1 MKKYLQ
7 SLNIDFNNLLGLGG
21 KPFIP
26 STVFTYLIERDYTAI
41 KRYLNKWGITVSF
54 NTDKKLRKRD
64 VVISGEYDCE
74 KDKVVIFITTNRG
87 MCYVNYNLY
96 KRVKTVSEIIITIM
110 HELIHRKQ
118 FEYRGTLNDKHY
130 LFQRTGDPKM
140 DEEYEY
146 LSDTDE
152 VPAFAH
158 CVYTELKMQCPD
170 QPIRKILHTK
180 RVKSGVLEMYKSMY
194 KSNSDTMVELYR
206 ALMRWERLYNEYHSR
221 IKKPC

>member
-7 SLNIDFNNLLGLGG
+7 TLNVDFNNMLGLGG

-26 STVFTYLIERDYTAI
+26 STVFKYLIEKDYTAI
-41 KRYLNKWGITVSF
+41 KRYLNRLGINVQYLR
-54 NTDKKLRKRD
+54 DKKLRKRD

-74 KDKVVIFITTNRG
+74 QDKVVIFISTYRG
-87 MCYVNYNLY
+87 MNYVNYNQY
-96 KRVKTVSEIIITIM
+96 KRVKTIAEIIVTIM

-170 QPIRKILHTK
+170 QPIKKILRMK
-180 RVKSGVLEMYKSMY
+180 RAKSGVLEMYKSMY
-194 KSNSDTMVELYR
+194 KSSSDTMVELYK
-206 ALMRWERLYNEYHSR
+206 ALMRWERVYNEYYSR
-221 IKKPC
+221 IETTC